1 MAEISQQALEQ
12 LFLSARTQNSWLN
25 VPVDDTTLQHIYDIA
40 KMGPTSMNCQPM
52 RLVFIRSEEAKAR
65 LVPAMSAGN
74 VPKVEQA
81 PVVALVAQ
89 DTRFYEH
96 MPKIWFRE
104 GAKEMFEGNAGL
116 AAATAT
122 RNSALQGAYLII
134 AARAAGLDA
143 GPMSGFDAAKVNAE
157 FFPDGRYSVN
167 FICALGKGDH
177 NKVMDRQPR
186 LSFDEVAQVL

>member
-12 LFLSARTQNSWLN
+12 LFLGARTQSGWLN
-25 VPVDDTTLQHIYDIA
+25 VPVDDATLEQIYDIA

-52 RLVFIRSEEAKAR
+52 RLVFIRSDEAKAR
-65 LVPAMSAGN
+65 LIPALSAGN
-74 VPKVEQA
+74 VPKVQQA
-81 PVVALVAQ
+81 PVVALIAQ

-134 AARAAGLDA
+134 AARAVGLDA
-143 GPMSGFDAAKVNAE
+143 GPMSGFDAAKINAE

-177 NKVMDRQPR
+177 SKVMDRQPR
-186 LSFDEVAQVL
+186 LSFDDVAQVL